1 MIAWLKASIITLIR
15 TEVMH
20 DKRLA
25 ERKMGTVRSL
35 TALTKALTAYAC
47 LQLATRK
54 RFTDTKQPKVCV

>member
-1 MIAWLKASIITLIR
+1 
-15 TEVMH
+15 MH

-47 LQLATRK
+47 LQMATRK
-54 RFTDTKQPKVCV
+54 KFTNIGQQKVYVHPFLFQTRRTH

>member
-1 MIAWLKASIITLIR
+1 
-15 TEVMH
+15 MH

-54 RFTDTKQPKVCV
+54 RYTDAKQPTVYVRRNSLQSRTLRSC